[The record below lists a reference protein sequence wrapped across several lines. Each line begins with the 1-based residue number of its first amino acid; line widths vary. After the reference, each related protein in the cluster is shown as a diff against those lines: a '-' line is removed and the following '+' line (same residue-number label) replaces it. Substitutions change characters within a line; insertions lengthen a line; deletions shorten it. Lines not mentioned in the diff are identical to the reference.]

1 MKTFREMAKLT
12 EGLSYK
18 ISPDEV
24 LKFKGIENYK
34 MTVKGDVMLYH
45 DEKTNDAIFTLDTKK
60 NKLVVL
66 KQGWQLMNVK
76 RGY

>member
-1 MKTFREMAKLT
+1 MKTFREIA

-24 LKFKGIENYK
+24 LKFKDIENYK
-34 MTVKGDVMLYH
+34 MTVKGDIMLYR
-45 DEKTNDAIFTLDTKK
+45 DEKTNDAIFTLNTKK
-60 NKLVVL
+60 NELIVL
-66 KQGWQLMNVK
+66 KQGWQLINVK